1 MPNKL
6 EKRIASLILLL
17 MVALAIGT
25 PAYCAHIG
33 SKEVS
38 QAVKAHDEEIYNEY
52 R

>member
-1 MPNKL
+1 MYSKL

-25 PAYCAHIG
+25 PVYCAHIG

-38 QAVKAHDEEIYNEY
+38 QAIKNHDQEMYDAAH
-52 R
+52 